1 MRTYDIS
8 LLPRTEL
15 PFLGTL
21 QPMQSV
27 EKEEKKKKRRGRRL
41 TRESACFAP
50 LWRYLEV
57 LARNGC

>member
-27 EKEEKKKKRRGRRL
+27 EKEEKKKKEKRQK
-41 TRESACFAP
+41 AD
-50 LWRYLEV
+50 
-57 LARNGC
+57 

>member
-27 EKEEKKKKRRGRRL
+27 GKEEKKKKRRGRRL